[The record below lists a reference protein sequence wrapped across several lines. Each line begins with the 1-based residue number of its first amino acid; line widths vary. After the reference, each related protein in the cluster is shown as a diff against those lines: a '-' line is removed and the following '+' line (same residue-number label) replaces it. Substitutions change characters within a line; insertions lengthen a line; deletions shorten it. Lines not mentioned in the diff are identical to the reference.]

1 MTDKQVLINKLG
13 YKAQMIWNCISAIS
27 ALQHDIARIS
37 CTVMD
42 ITDDAIVGNVDAIDD
57 GYTITA
63 ILNAVNNA
71 RTLIKKIDDFKRV
84 PGRTIDKQDLLWR
97 TKAKINLLDTVA
109 NDIQTIQC
117 KVIDMSDDVPEN
129 LQDQIGVIEESDDIA
144 DIQIAVLKAEQ
155 ILRKER

>member
-13 YKAQMIWNCISAIS
+13 YKAQMIWNCISEIS
-27 ALQHDIARIS
+27 ALQHDIARIA

-71 RTLIKKIDDFKRV
+71 RTLIKKIDHFKSV
-84 PGRTIDKQDLLWR
+84 PGRTVDKQDLLWR

-109 NDIQTIQC
+109 NDIQAIQC
-117 KVIDMSDDVPEN
+117 KVTDMSDDAPEN
-129 LQDQIGVIEESDDIA
+129 LQDQIGIIEESDDIA

-155 ILRKER
+155 MLRKEH